1 MTLILSEEDQ
11 ERYLD
16 KGLKKIRA
24 QAFHIH
30 TTIEKNN
37 LRQCLKETYAML
49 TELRT
54 NNLTPKNYYHL
65 FTTIFDEMLLV
76 EDFFKEEINRGRKVR
91 DLYDSVQQA
100 KYLIPRLYLMISAG
114 ALVME
119 NEPKASDEIIFDL
132 LGMIKG
138 VQNPIRGLFTRYFML
153 KRIKDKLPDKGN
165 KYLEEGG
172 KFEETLK
179 FIIQNL
185 DEMNRLWIRISSD
198 VSGSEKIL
206 RDKER
211 VELKI
216 IVGES
221 INRLSSLDGLT
232 IDIYEKDVLP
242 KLIQIILESNDVLS
256 QQYLME
262 CIIHAF
268 SDSYNIKCI
277 ELILN
282 TLSRLLPG
290 VDIKGLFINL
300 MEKLAKFITDNSGED
315 ATEEDKQLV
324 TSATGVY
331 PILIQYFD
339 RLQKEIFMEG
349 SEMDVC
355 KLLDLNSAFLKFAI
369 QCKENDI
376 LTSINHVL
384 GSTLQCLKQYNRLL
398 NSDAL
403 KKLNKLLEVPLT
415 SDFSIFEITDF
426 DGLIT
431 FLDYTLRKNLS
442 LNVIHALCRPD
453 SKERLDSFE
462 KIQKLIKLIKP
473 LLADAEDAIEEDNY
487 SFENNQSEV
496 CKMIYIVKTEDPE
509 TTFQIYEELKN
520 IFVNGGEKRKKV
532 TLPALANCII
542 LFCHR
547 LSIAYDN
554 KNNLISEEKKKNNF
568 VKESIETYNIS
579 KIENGEAFYKLM
591 IDIYKLLNEIISLI
605 KENWP
610 EVALKLYL
618 VAASQVN
625 SILSEKNNFEEACAS
640 FMNGALDIFNEG
652 KYDINHKYFL
662 LSQICG
668 YLVNFTILSKENLEN
683 IIKVLMDTGNKM
695 TKRGDQFNTMIDI
708 GQIYYI
714 VLKDGKKVLDCINKA
729 RKFANF
735 AMTNPQNLNLYVDLL
750 NKFLYFI
757 DVENE
762 IVTIKADQID
772 EMIELIKNHIETIKN
787 EVSKDSSFLP
797 AIESYFNNTIEFI
810 KKRKS
815 EENHKA
821 IYDEILNNE

>member
-30 TTIEKNN
+30 TSIEKNN

-49 TELRT
+49 SELRT

-114 ALVME
+114 ALVLE
-119 NEPKASDEIIFDL
+119 NEPKATDEIIFDL

-179 FIIQNL
+179 FILQNL

-198 VSGSEKIL
+198 VTGTEKML

-216 IVGES
+216 LVGES
-221 INRLSSLDGLT
+221 INRLSSLEGLT

-290 VDIKGLFINL
+290 VDIKGLFISL
-300 MEKLAKFITDNSGED
+300 MEKLAKFINDNSGED
-315 ATEEDKQLV
+315 ANEEDKQLV
-324 TSATGVY
+324 ASATGVY

-339 RLQKEIFMEG
+339 RLQKETFMQG

-369 QCKENDI
+369 KCTENDV

-398 NSDAL
+398 NSDGI
-403 KKLNKLLEVPLT
+403 KKLNKLLEVPLS
-415 SDFSIFEITDF
+415 SDYSIFEITDF

-431 FLDYTLRKNLS
+431 FLDYTMRKNLS
-442 LNVIHALCRPD
+442 LNIIHALCRPD
-453 SKERLDSFE
+453 SKEKLDSLE
-462 KIQKLIKLIKP
+462 KIQKLIKLIQP
-473 LLADAEDAIEEDNY
+473 LLVDSPDAIEEDNY
-487 SFENNQSEV
+487 SFDNNQSEV

-509 TTFQIYEELKN
+509 ITFQIYTELKN
-520 IFVNGGEKRKKV
+520 IFVNGGERRKKV

-542 LFCHR
+542 LFCHK
-547 LSIAYDN
+547 LSLAYDN
-554 KNNLISEEKKKNNF
+554 KNNVISEEMKKNYYTN
-568 VKESIETYNIS
+568 ESIETYDIS

-591 IDIYKLLNEIISLI
+591 LEIYKLLNEIISLI

-618 VAASQVN
+618 VSASQVN
-625 SILSEKNNFEEACAS
+625 SILSEKKNFEEACAS
-640 FMNGALDIFNEG
+640 FMNGAMDIYNEG

-683 IIKVLMDTGNKM
+683 IIKVLMETGNKM
-695 TKRGDQFNTMIDI
+695 TKRGDQFNSMIDI

-714 VLKDGKKVLDCINKA
+714 VLKDGNKVLDCINKA
-729 RKFANF
+729 RKYANF
-735 AMTNPQNLNLYVDLL
+735 AMTNPQNLVLFVDLL
-750 NKFLYFI
+750 NKYLYFV
-757 DVENE
+757 DANDET
-762 IVTIKADQID
+762 VTIKADQID
-772 EMIELIKNHIETIKN
+772 EIIELIKNHIQTIKN

-797 AIESYFNNTIEFI
+797 GIEKYFNNTIEFI
-810 KKRKS
+810 KKRKG

-821 IYDEILNNE
+821 VYDELLNNE

>member
-1 MTLILSEEDQ
+1 
-11 ERYLD
+11 
-16 KGLKKIRA
+16 
-24 QAFHIH
+24 
-30 TTIEKNN
+30 
-37 LRQCLKETYAML
+37 
-49 TELRT
+49 
-54 NNLTPKNYYHL
+54 
-65 FTTIFDEMLLV
+65 
-76 EDFFKEEINRGRKVR
+76 
-91 DLYDSVQQA
+91 
-100 KYLIPRLYLMISAG
+100 
-114 ALVME
+114 
-119 NEPKASDEIIFDL
+119 
-132 LGMIKG
+132 
-138 VQNPIRGLFTRYFML
+138 
-153 KRIKDKLPDKGN
+153 
-165 KYLEEGG
+165 
-172 KFEETLK
+172 
-179 FIIQNL
+179 
-185 DEMNRLWIRISSD
+185 MNRLWIRISSD

-618 VAASQVN
+618 VSASQVN

-640 FMNGALDIFNEG
+640 FMNGALNIFNEG

>member
-138 VQNPIRGLFTRYFML
+138 VQNPICGLFTRYFML

-211 VELKI
+211 IELKI

-640 FMNGALDIFNEG
+640 FMNGALNIFNEG

>member
-442 LNVIHALCRPD
+442 LNIIHALCRPD

-640 FMNGALDIFNEG
+640 FMNGALNIFNEG

>member
-119 NEPKASDEIIFDL
+119 NEPKA
-132 LGMIKG
+132 
-138 VQNPIRGLFTRYFML
+138 QNPIRGLFTRYFML

-232 IDIYEKDVLP
+232 IDIYEKEVLP

-640 FMNGALDIFNEG
+640 FMNGALNIFNEG

>member
-30 TTIEKNN
+30 TSIEKNN

-49 TELRT
+49 SELRT

-114 ALVME
+114 ALVLE
-119 NEPKASDEIIFDL
+119 NEPKATDEIIFDL

-179 FIIQNL
+179 FILQNL

-198 VSGSEKIL
+198 VTGTEKML

-216 IVGES
+216 LVGES
-221 INRLSSLDGLT
+221 INRLSSLEGLT

-618 VAASQVN
+618 VSASQVN

-640 FMNGALDIFNEG
+640 FMNGALNIFNEG

>member
-30 TTIEKNN
+30 TSIEKNN

-49 TELRT
+49 SELRT

-114 ALVME
+114 ALVLE
-119 NEPKASDEIIFDL
+119 NEPKATDEIIFDL

-179 FIIQNL
+179 FILQNL

-198 VSGSEKIL
+198 VTGTEKML

-216 IVGES
+216 LVGES
-221 INRLSSLDGLT
+221 INRLSSLEGLT

-290 VDIKGLFINL
+290 VDIKGLFISL
-300 MEKLAKFITDNSGED
+300 MEKLAKFINDNSGEE
-315 ATEEDKQLV
+315 ANEEDKQLV
-324 TSATGVY
+324 ASATGVY

-339 RLQKEIFMEG
+339 RLQKETFMQG

-369 QCKENDI
+369 KCTKNDV

-398 NSDAL
+398 NSDGI
-403 KKLNKLLEVPLT
+403 KKLNKLLEVPLS
-415 SDFSIFEITDF
+415 SDYSIFEITDF

-431 FLDYTLRKNLS
+431 FLDYTMRKNLS
-442 LNVIHALCRPD
+442 LNIIHALCRPD
-453 SKERLDSFE
+453 SKEKLDSLE
-462 KIQKLIKLIKP
+462 KIQKLIKLIQP
-473 LLADAEDAIEEDNY
+473 LLVDSPDAIEEDNY
-487 SFENNQSEV
+487 SFDNNQSEV

-509 TTFQIYEELKN
+509 ITFQIYTELKN
-520 IFVNGGEKRKKV
+520 IFVNGGERRKKV

-542 LFCHR
+542 LFCHK
-547 LSIAYDN
+547 LSLAYDN
-554 KNNLISEEKKKNNF
+554 KNNLISEEMKKNYYTN
-568 VKESIETYNIS
+568 ESIETYDIS

-591 IDIYKLLNEIISLI
+591 LEIYKLLNEIITLI
-605 KENWP
+605 KENWS

-618 VAASQVN
+618 VSASQVN
-625 SILSEKNNFEEACAS
+625 SILSEKKNFEEACAS
-640 FMNGALDIFNEG
+640 FMNGAMDIYNEG

-683 IIKVLMDTGNKM
+683 IIKVLMETGNKM
-695 TKRGDQFNTMIDI
+695 TKRGDQFNSMIDI

-714 VLKDGKKVLDCINKA
+714 VLKDGNKVLDCINKA
-729 RKFANF
+729 RKYANF
-735 AMTNPQNLNLYVDLL
+735 AMTNPQNLVLFVDLL
-750 NKFLYFI
+750 NKYLYFV
-757 DVENE
+757 DANDET
-762 IVTIKADQID
+762 VTIKADQID
-772 EMIELIKNHIETIKN
+772 EIIELIKNHIQTIKN

-797 AIESYFNNTIEFI
+797 EIEKYFNNTIEFI
-810 KKRKS
+810 KKRKG

-821 IYDEILNNE
+821 VYDELLNNE